1 MTRTRLGTLLRL
13 SVVLASPAVAPAQ
26 DIEPRAYSNIPL
38 GVNFV
43 GVGYAHSTGAL
54 AADPSLPI
62 DNAELRTDALL
73 FGYARGI
80 AVGGQSGK
88 VDVVLPYVWLDGTA
102 EIAGEPERRRVSGF
116 GDPRVRISWNL
127 LGAPAL
133 TLPEFASYRQETIV
147 GLSLQASLPL
157 GQYDESR
164 VVNLGSNRWWLKPEL
179 GMSHVEGPWTFEL
192 AGSATIFGENSDF
205 LGGQS
210 REQDPIYSL
219 QGGVVYGFA
228 RGVWVAL
235 HGNYYTGGR
244 TRVDGVE
251 GDDLQQNSALRLTAA
266 WPLNARDSVK
276 FFVSTGVS
284 TRTGTDFD
292 TVSIAWQ
299 RRWGGG
305 L

>member
-1 MTRTRLGTLLRL
+1 MRVTRTRLGTLLRL
-13 SVVLASPAVAPAQ
+13 SVVFASPAVAPAQ

-43 GVGYAHSTGAL
+43 GIGYAHSTGAL

-62 DNAELRTDALL
+62 DDAELRTDALL
-73 FGYARGI
+73 LGYARGI

-157 GQYDESR
+157 GQYD
-164 VVNLGSNRWWLKPEL
+164 
-179 GMSHVEGPWTFEL
+179 
-192 AGSATIFGENSDF
+192 
-205 LGGQS
+205 
-210 REQDPIYSL
+210 
-219 QGGVVYGFA
+219 
-228 RGVWVAL
+228 
-235 HGNYYTGGR
+235 
-244 TRVDGVE
+244 
-251 GDDLQQNSALRLTAA
+251 
-266 WPLNARDSVK
+266 DS
-276 FFVSTGVS
+276 
-284 TRTGTDFD
+284 
-292 TVSIAWQ
+292 
-299 RRWGGG
+299 
-305 L
+305 